1 MTTAQ
6 TDLATL
12 YAAHVKTL
20 TQRTAAALERGD
32 FDRLVIPAGQPGYQ
46 FLDDRDYP
54 YFVNPHFKHWLPV
67 TRAPGSWLVITP
79 GEKPKLIFL
88 QPHDYWH
95 VVPDAPSGYW
105 VDHFDIHLIRKA
117 EEARALLPKDT
128 ARCAIIG
135 EGAWG
140 LEGVVPNN
148 PLAVIEYLHYQRS
161 YKTPYELTLMRV
173 ASRLGARGHD
183 AAERAFR
190 DGKSEFGIH
199 MDYLSAVGQTDNQ
212 LPYGN
217 IIGLNEHGA
226 VLHYTELKT
235 KAPAQSHSL
244 LIDAGASW
252 QGYASDITRSHAAA
266 DADDFKELIGAV
278 DDAQLG
284 FCAMVK
290 PGQDY
295 ADLHVHAHHVLAGI
309 LNDFGFITM
318 SAERA
323 VETGVSSVFFP
334 HGLGHPIGIQVHDVA
349 GFHANDRGDTIDRP
363 AGHPYLRFTRKLEA
377 GMVCTIEPG
386 IYFIDMLLAELKAKP
401 EGREVDWDLVDSFR
415 KYGGVRIED
424 DVVCTDGEP
433 ENMTRDAFAAIAET

>member
-1 MTTAQ
+1 MSTVQ
-6 TDLATL
+6 PDLAPI
-12 YAAHVKTL
+12 YAAHVLTL
-20 TQRTAAALERGD
+20 TERTAAALERGG
-32 FDRLVIPAGQPGYQ
+32 FDRLVIPSGQPGYQ

-54 YFVNPHFKHWLPV
+54 YFVNPHFKHWVPV

-105 VDHFDIHLIRKA
+105 VDHFDINVIRKA
-117 EEARALLPKDT
+117 DEAQALLPKDT

-135 EGAWG
+135 EAAWG
-140 LEGVVPNN
+140 LDGVVPNN
-148 PLAVIEYLHYQRS
+148 PSAVIEYLHYQRS
-161 YKTPYELTLMRV
+161 YKTPYELSLMRV
-173 ASRLGARGHD
+173 ASRLGARGHV

-199 MDYLSAVGQTDNQ
+199 MDYLRAVGQTDNQ

-217 IIGLNEHGA
+217 IICLNEHGA

-235 KAPAQSHSL
+235 QAPEQSHSF

-266 DADDFKELIGAV
+266 YADEFKELIGAV
-278 DDAQLG
+278 DDAQLE

-295 ADLHVHAHHVLAGI
+295 GDLHVHAHHVLAGI

-318 SAERA
+318 SAEQA
-323 VETGVSSVFFP
+323 VDSGVSSVFFP

-349 GFHANDRGDTIDRP
+349 GFHANDRGDTVPRP
-363 AGHPYLRFTRKLEA
+363 PGHPYLRFTRKLEA

-401 EGREVDWDLVDSFR
+401 EGRDVDWDLVDSFR

-424 DVVCTDGEP
+424 DVVCRGVEP
-433 ENMTRDAFAAIAET
+433 ENLTRDAFAEIEVG

>member
-1 MTTAQ
+1 MTTDQ
-6 TDLATL
+6 SKLASL
-12 YAAHVKTL
+12 YAAHLNAL
-20 TQRTAAALERGD
+20 TERTAAALERGG

-54 YFVNPHFKHWLPV
+54 YFVNPQFKHWLPV

-79 GEKPKLIFL
+79 GEKPKLIYL

-105 VDHFDIHLIRKA
+105 VDHFDIHVIRKA

-128 ARCAIIG
+128 TRCAIIG
-135 EGAWG
+135 EAAWG
-140 LEGVVPNN
+140 LEGIVPNN
-148 PLAVIEYLHYQRS
+148 PSEVIEYLHYQRS

-173 ASRLGARGHD
+173 ASLLGAHGHV

-190 DGKSEFGIH
+190 AGKSEFGIH
-199 MDYLSAVGQTDNQ
+199 MDYLRAVVQTENQ

-217 IIGLNEHGA
+217 IIGLNENGA

-252 QGYASDITRSHAAA
+252 KGYASDITRSHAAA
-266 DADDFKELIGAV
+266 HADEFKELIGAV

-290 PGQDY
+290 SGQDY
-295 ADLHVHAHHVLAGI
+295 GDLHVHAHHVLAGI
-309 LNDFGFITM
+309 LNDFGFINMT
-318 SAERA
+318 AERA

-363 AGHPYLRFTRKLEA
+363 PGHPYLRFTRKLEA

-401 EGREVDWDLVDSFR
+401 EGRDVDWDLIDSFR

-433 ENMTRDAFAAIAET
+433 ENMTRNAFAEIDEA

>member
-1 MTTAQ
+1 MTAAQ
-6 TDLATL
+6 PDLAPL
-12 YAAHVKTL
+12 YTAHIKTL
-20 TQRTAAALERGD
+20 TERTAAALQRGG
-32 FDRLVIPAGQPGYQ
+32 FDQLVIPAGQLSYQ

-54 YFVNPHFKHWLPV
+54 FFVNPHFKHWLPV

-79 GEKPKLIFL
+79 GKKPTLIFL

-105 VDHFDIHLIRKA
+105 VDHFDIHVIRKA
-117 EEARALLPKDT
+117 DEARALLPSDT
-128 ARCAIIG
+128 SRCAIIG
-135 EGAWG
+135 EAAWG
-140 LEGVVPNN
+140 LDGVTPNN
-148 PLAVIEYLHYQRS
+148 PSAVIEYLHYQRS

-173 ASRLGARGHD
+173 ASQLGARGHV

-190 DGKSEFGIH
+190 EGKSEFGIH
-199 MDYLSAVGQTDNQ
+199 MDYLLAVGQTDNQ

-226 VLHYTELKT
+226 VLHYTELKS
-235 KAPAQSHSL
+235 KAPAHSHSF

-295 ADLHVHAHHVLAGI
+295 GDLHVHAHHVLAGV
-309 LNDFGFITM
+309 LKDFGFIKM

-323 VETGVSSVFFP
+323 VETGLSSVFFP

-349 GFHANDRGDTIDRP
+349 GFHANDRGDTIPRP
-363 AGHPYLRFTRKLEA
+363 PGHPYLRFTRKLEA

-401 EGREVDWDLVDSFR
+401 EGRDVDWDLVDSFR

-433 ENMTRDAFAAIAET
+433 ENMTRDAFAGIEAD